1 MNKMNHQAEL
11 LSERTGTPDPVL
23 YLDIYSGSLDLNI
36 DGWMDGWTT
45 VNEHG
50 TSHPDEPSAGRP
62 LLPCDAAL

>member
-36 DGWMDGWTT
+36 DGWMDGWMDGRTT

-50 TSHPDEPSAGRP
+50 TSTDTTSSG
-62 LLPCDAAL
+62 